1 MTRVSLLLTVSLS
14 GLALAATA
22 CGDDDNRSLS
32 YDDTGK
38 ELAAIC
44 REYDTASE
52 EEKLTGGVE
61 ADEPVLREVTDR
73 TEAGLAEIRDL
84 DVHEDLAS
92 ARDDFVAAVEQSIER
107 GEVLLKLATDGEQN
121 AYLKQIREYQLS
133 AGAIASRTG
142 KLASKLGAPACGQ
155 NR

>member
-84 DVHEDLAS
+84 DVHE
-92 ARDDFVAAVEQSIER
+92 EQSIER